1 MKILEQTSTHLI
13 LKDSVKSA
21 WGIRLFCTPFLILG
35 CIGIFLVIS
44 EQTFPSFFIV
54 FCILI
59 GVPGVFLSTVK
70 TVVLDQTQN
79 KFSIIV
85 QRLLGRTK
93 QDYSLNEISV
103 RIKETPFRVTT
114 HSSILTPKKEPIYV
128 VVLEMT
134 SSSKKI
140 YLSGNY
146 SFTQNEAV
154 KIANLIRTFLNK
166 SR

>member
-114 HSSILTPKKEPIYV
+114 HSSMLTPKKEPIYV
-128 VVLEMT
+128 VVLEIT
-134 SSSKKI
+134 SSSQKI

>member
-134 SSSKKI
+134 SSSQKI

>member
-1 MKILEQTSTHLI
+1 MKILEQTSTHLT
-13 LKDSVKSA
+13 LKDSVIA
-21 WGIRLFCTPFLILG
+21 TWGIRLFCTPFLILG

-44 EQTFPSFFIV
+44 EQTFPSFFII

-59 GVPGVFLSTVK
+59 SVPGVFMTAVK
-70 TVVLDQTQN
+70 TVVLDKDQN
-79 KFSIIV
+79 KLTLIV

-93 QDYSLNEISV
+93 RDYSLNEISV
-103 RIKETPFRVTT
+103 RIKKTPFRVTT

-134 SSSKKI
+134 SSSQKI

>member
-1 MKILEQTSTHLI
+1 M
-13 LKDSVKSA
+13 
-21 WGIRLFCTPFLILG
+21 
-35 CIGIFLVIS
+35 IS

-134 SSSKKI
+134 SSSQKI